1 MKPENF
7 KMKGCR
13 EANKAYIIST
23 ITRLLPHKHWFYYL
37 QGGQTLLFNNKIS
50 IDGIQEVTLLLSQ
63 HSEAIVLRAVK
74 SADPKPVGDFL

>member
-1 MKPENF
+1 MHLNVHRIFPVGLWGSF
-7 KMKGCR
+7 QFDSYTM
-13 EANKAYIIST
+13 
-23 ITRLLPHKHWFYYL
+23 
-37 QGGQTLLFNNKIS
+37 LLFNNKIS